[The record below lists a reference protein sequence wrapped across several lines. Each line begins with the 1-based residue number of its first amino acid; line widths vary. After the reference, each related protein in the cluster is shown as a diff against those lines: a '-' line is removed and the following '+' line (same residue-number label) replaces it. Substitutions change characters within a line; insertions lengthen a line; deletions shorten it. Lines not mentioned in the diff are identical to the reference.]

1 MTKQLVVL
9 DTWTVAPKHIARAF
23 MFMGLHRRPMRKVT
37 GLSFWKLLGTGSGRT
52 FTMRD
57 ANPKQWAVLTVW
69 ANDADY
75 ESFASSKMF
84 KAWDS
89 IATTSAHV
97 ELEPLSVKG
106 TWAGQEP
113 FTPIDVTRWSG
124 PTAALTRAR
133 IKPRWWISFWR
144 SVPPVSID
152 LHNTPGLLTTLGIG
166 EAPVGLQGTFSI
178 WQNTDAITQFAS
190 RQAPHQAVVARTH
203 QTGWYAEELFA
214 RFKVLTMSGSLDGLD
229 LGQVSLDE

>member
-1 MTKQLVVL
+1 MCR
-9 DTWTVAPKHIARAF
+9 VA
-23 MFMGLHRRPMRKVT
+23 GLK
-37 GLSFWKLLGTGSGRT
+37 FWKLLGTGSGRT

-69 ANDADY
+69 TSQSDY
-75 ESFASSKMF
+75 QSFTKSKMF
-84 KAWDS
+84 QAWQT
-89 IATTSAHV
+89 IAITSAHI
-97 ELEPLSVKG
+97 ELEPLSTKG
-106 TWAGQEP
+106 TWANQTP
-113 FTPIDVTRWSG
+113 FVPADVTRWTG

-133 IKPRWWISFWR
+133 IKPRWWLSFWR

-152 LHNTPGLLTTLGIG
+152 LHNTPGLIATLGIG

-214 RFKVLTMSGSLDGLD
+214 RFKVVTMSGTMDSVNLD
-229 LGQVSLDE
+229 QVSAHE

>member
-9 DTWTVAPKHIARAF
+9 DSWTVAPKNVVRAF
-23 MFMGLHRRPMRKVT
+23 MYMGLHRRSLRKVG
-37 GLSFWKLLGTGSGRT
+37 GLDFWKLLGTGSGRT

-69 ANDADY
+69 TNRAEY
-75 ESFASSKMF
+75 ETFTQTKMF
-84 KAWDS
+84 NSWQS
-89 IATTSAHV
+89 IAKSFAHV
-97 ELEPLSVKG
+97 ELEPLSAKG
-106 TWAGQEP
+106 TWAGQTP
-113 FTPIDVTRWSG
+113 FVPFEVTRWSG

-133 IKPRWWISFWR
+133 IKARWWVSFWR

-152 LHNTPGLLTTLGIG
+152 LHNTPGLLATLGIG

-203 QTGWYAEELFA
+203 QTGWYSEELFA
-214 RFKVLTMSGSLDGLD
+214 RFKVLAMHGTLDGLE
-229 LGQVSLDE
+229 LSQVNASE

>member
-9 DTWTVAPKHIARAF
+9 DTWTVAPKHVARAF
-23 MFMGLHRRPMRKVT
+23 MYMGLHRRPMRKVA

-69 ANDADY
+69 ANHDDY
-75 ESFASSKMF
+75 KTFTTSKMF
-84 KAWDS
+84 KAWQS
-89 IATTSAHV
+89 IATGSAHA
-97 ELEPLSVKG
+97 ELEPLSTKG
-106 TWAGQEP
+106 TWAGQTP
-113 FTPIDVTRWSG
+113 FIPEDVTRWTG

-152 LHNTPGLLTTLGIG
+152 LHNTAGLLATLGIG

-214 RFKVLTMSGSLDGLD
+214 RFKVLTMSGTLDGVD
-229 LGQVSLDE
+229 LSQVSADE

>member
-9 DTWTVAPKHIARAF
+9 DSWTVAPKHIPRAF
-23 MFMGLHRRPMRKVT
+23 VYMGLHRSTMRKVA
-37 GLSFWKLLGTGSGRT
+37 GLTFWKLLGTGSGRT

-69 ANDADY
+69 TDQAEY
-75 ESFASSKMF
+75 QTFTKSKMMR
-84 KAWDS
+84 AWNS
-89 IATTSAHV
+89 IATSSAHV
-97 ELEPLSVKG
+97 ELAPLSTKG
-106 TWAGQEP
+106 TWADQTP
-113 FTPIDVTRWSG
+113 FVPEDVTRWTG
-124 PTAALTRAR
+124 TTAALTRAR

-152 LHNTPGLLTTLGIG
+152 LHNTPGLIATLGIG

-178 WQNTDAITQFAS
+178 WENTDAITQFAS

-214 RFKVLTMSGSLDGLD
+214 RFKVLAMSGSIDGVKLD
-229 LGQVSLDE
+229 QVSSNE

>member
-9 DTWTVAPKHIARAF
+9 DTWNVAPKHVARAF
-23 MFMGLHRRPMRKVT
+23 MYMGLHRRLMRNVA
-37 GLSFWKLLGTGSGRT
+37 GLDFWKLLGTGSGRT

-69 ANDADY
+69 SNHADY
-75 ESFASSKMF
+75 ETFTTSPMF
-84 KAWDS
+84 RAWQS
-89 IATTSAHV
+89 IAVASAHL
-97 ELEPLSVKG
+97 ELEPLSTKG
-106 TWAGQEP
+106 TWAKQTP
-113 FTPIDVTRWSG
+113 FVPVDVERWSG
-124 PTAALTRAR
+124 TTAALTRAR

-152 LHNTPGLLTTLGIG
+152 LHNTPGLIATLGIG

-203 QTGWYAEELFA
+203 QTGWYAEELFS
-214 RFKVLTMSGSLDGLD
+214 RFKVLAMSGSIDGVELN
-229 LGQVSLDE
+229 QVSADE

>member
-9 DTWTVAPKHIARAF
+9 DSWTVAPKHIARAF
-23 MFMGLHRRPMRKVT
+23 VYMGLHRRPMRNVA
-37 GLSFWKLLGTGSGRT
+37 GLTFWKLLGTGSGRT

-69 ANDADY
+69 NNHTDY
-75 ESFASSKMF
+75 EAFTNTKMF
-84 KAWDS
+84 KAWGL
-89 IATTSAHV
+89 IAKEFAHI
-97 ELEPLSVKG
+97 ELEPLSTKG
-106 TWAGQEP
+106 TWANKTP
-113 FTPIDVTRWSG
+113 FVPTDVTRWTG
-124 PTAALTRAR
+124 VTAALTRAR
-133 IKPRWWISFWR
+133 IKPRWWFSFWR
-144 SVPPVSID
+144 SVPPVSVD
-152 LHNTPGLLTTLGIG
+152 LHSTPGLLATLGIG

-214 RFKVLTMSGSLDGLD
+214 RFKVITMTGTLDGAD
-229 LGQVSLDE
+229 LNQVSGNE

>member
-9 DTWTVAPKHIARAF
+9 DTWTVAPKHVARAF
-23 MFMGLHRRPMRKVT
+23 MYMGLHRRTMRKVE

-69 ANDADY
+69 TNRADY
-75 ESFASSKMF
+75 ETFASGRMF
-84 KAWDS
+84 KAWQS
-89 IATTSAHV
+89 IAKTSAHA
-97 ELEPLSVKG
+97 ELEPLSTKG
-106 TWAGQEP
+106 TWAGKTP
-113 FTPIDVTRWSG
+113 FVPHDVTRWTG

-133 IKPRWWISFWR
+133 IKTRWWISFWR

-152 LHNTPGLLTTLGIG
+152 LHNTPGLLATLGIG

-178 WQNTDAITQFAS
+178 WQNTEAITQFAS

-214 RFKVLTMSGSLDGLD
+214 RFKVLAMSGSLDGID
-229 LGQVSLDE
+229 LNQVSADE